1 MDMSK
6 WKLWE
11 DDIAEK
17 SSAPYPEYL
26 TRLWP
31 VNCSCRQLLW
41 ILSLKEHDKCLLRW
55 RNNYAFLLFSYTNR
69 SNDDIVGHQFQA
81 ESRLDETLV
90 LDCAALWAL
99 IFQTVQL
106 YERRYTR
113 WIYILYN
120 LTHTK
125 KCVAIIIRFPT
136 ESNTTRCD
144 ILLCTVYRGENNT
157 SENCWWRVMQRG
169 ILLNMRAAYS
179 NSKDTGSNGTNK
191 TI

>member
-31 VNCSCRQLLW
+31 VNCSCRRLLW

-55 RNNYAFLLFSYTNR
+55 RNNYAFLLFSYTSR
-69 SNDDIVGHQFQA
+69 SNDDDIVSHQFQA
-81 ESRLDETLV
+81 ESRLDETLI

-106 YERRYTR
+106 YEEDIRGEFTFCT
-113 WIYILYN
+113 LK
-120 LTHTK
+120 THTR
-125 KCVAIIIRFPT
+125 KCVVIIIRFPT
-136 ESNTTRCD
+136 EDVD
-144 ILLCTVYRGENNT
+144 ILLCTNRCTVGKVT
-157 SENCWWRVMQRG
+157 
-169 ILLNMRAAYS
+169 RAKIA
-179 NSKDTGSNGTNK
+179 GVA
-191 TI
+191 